1 MSQVTEL
8 LVRIKQQGNEQLTK
22 LQGSLKGLAQQ
33 TAATNVNF
41 REVSTELRKIQGTSA
56 QSINNLRGYSNA
68 WKEIANSVKVGSQ
81 EFKLATAEAAKLDA
95 QLKKVTPSAGG
106 RGGLGK
112 AAQIAGT
119 ISGAGV
125 FGGVEGALGA
135 GVGAVVGGVPGA
147 IAGGAIG
154 AQLGALRQQAAL
166 IAENV
171 ASINKYRIALAGV
184 SRDQEDYTQSIQAV
198 NKFTA
203 QFLLPLGQTTE
214 QYTRLKA
221 SIVGAGLS
229 TKETN
234 TVFRGISAAII
245 GTGGNAEKLN
255 AALNATAQV
264 FSKGKVSA
272 EELRQQIGERLP
284 GAFTIFAQSIGKTP
298 QELDKALEDG
308 KVTLDDFLKFS
319 EELYKRYGETASILA
334 TAPENAG
341 ARLKVALDL
350 ASVTFGGF
358 FQVVGAG
365 FQNLISGVLSWAL
378 SNEESIKRV
387 ITVFAIGFNQLGKI
401 VGGFAKFL
409 VGVFNAAFTT
419 LLGNLNTVLQRIEE
433 AINRAKAVQSLT
445 PQRIGQFQE
454 QARRETDRRFGG
466 PGGLFTFVRAGEAS
480 KFYNQYFN
488 TLVDQATKSAGAKK
502 YTDTVKNILFPEFT
516 PSSFGTGLGGAQLPS
531 SLADETGGGAGK
543 RGRQAKELV
552 DRTKEELDLIKQ
564 INEQIQK
571 GNDLEAAFLEYE
583 LSRVEIALDRDRNR
597 IGINQAQERSIE
609 NQTRLAKAVE
619 SAFKGYGDQILRG
632 LEVQKELNRFIEDA
646 EIKSG
651 IITKEKANQLLIER
665 QIADFLEKYPT
676 ASAQAIERFKTAVS
690 TSKAELTETQKL
702 GKSIIETFA
711 SGLGSAFDSLFDGAK
726 SLNDILGDILR
737 STAKLLFEFGIR
749 AGLKALFPTFGFA
762 NGGIMTAS
770 GPLELKRYANG
781 GIASS
786 PQLAMFGEGS
796 QSEAY
801 VPLPDGRSIPV
812 TLKNGATGNTNVVVN
827 VDAKGTSVQGDNKDA
842 NALGKAV
849 SVAVQAEIVRQQR
862 PGGLL
867 SGAR

>member
-41 REVSTELRKIQGTSA
+41 REVSTELRKIQGTST

-81 EFKLATAEAAKLDA
+81 EFKIATAEAAKLDA
-95 QLKKVTPSAGG
+95 QLKKVTPAAGG

-125 FGGVEGALGA
+125 FGGIEGALGA

-154 AQLGALRQQAAL
+154 AQLGGLRQQAAL

-184 SRDQEDYTQSIQAV
+184 SRDQDDYTQSIQAV

-284 GAFTIFAQSIGKTP
+284 GAFTIFAQSVGKTP

-308 KVTLDDFLKFS
+308 KVTLADFLKFS

-350 ASVTFGGF
+350 ASVRFGGF

-365 FQNLISGVLSWAL
+365 FQNLISGVLTWAL
-378 SNEESIKRV
+378 SNEDAIKRV
-387 ITVFAIGFNQLGKI
+387 VTVFAIGFNQLGKI

-409 VGVFNAAFTT
+409 VGVFNSAFTT
-419 LLGNLNTVLQRIEE
+419 LLGNLNTVLERVEA

-445 PQRIGQFQE
+445 PQRIAEFRR
-454 QARRETDRRFGG
+454 QADEAANRRFGG
-466 PGGLFTFVRAGEAS
+466 LQFLRAGEAQ
-480 KFYNQYFN
+480 KFYNDYFN
-488 TLVDQATKSAGAKK
+488 NLVDQATKSAGAKK
-502 YTDTVKNILFPEFT
+502 YTDTVKQILFPEFT

-531 SLADETGGGAGK
+531 TLAEEAGGGAAK
-543 RGRQAKELV
+543 KGRAAKEIV
-552 DRTKEELDLIKQ
+552 DRTKEELDLIKEINQAERDNQ
-564 INEQIQK
+564 ILRAAAAQFKLTELEVELQLQRRTIGRNQAIEKLQEAETRLSKQVESAVKGIGDQLLRQEQIQ
-571 GNDLEAAFLEYE
+571 
-583 LSRVEIALDRDRNR
+583 RDINR
-597 IGINQAQERSIE
+597 
-609 NQTRLAKAVE
+609 AV
-619 SAFKGYGDQILRG
+619 Q
-632 LEVQKELNRFIEDA
+632 DA
-646 EIKSG
+646 EISAG
-651 IITKEKANQLLIER
+651 ILTGQKKQQLLIDR
-665 QIADFLEKYPT
+665 QLQEFAQKYPT
-676 ASAQAIERFKTAVS
+676 ASAEAQERFKIAITN
-690 TSKAELTETQKL
+690 SKKELTETEKL

-711 SGLGSAFDSLFDGAK
+711 SGLGSAFDSLFDSAK
-726 SLNDILGDILR
+726 SLNDILGDVLR
-737 STAKLLFEFGIR
+737 STAKLLFQFGIQS
-749 AGLKALFPTFGFA
+749 ALKGLFPNLFA
-762 NGGIMTAS
+762 DGGIMTS
-770 GPLELKRYANG
+770 GGPVELKRYANG
-781 GIASS
+781 GIATS
-786 PQLAMFGEGS
+786 PQLALFGEGR
-796 QSEAY
+796 QPEAF

-812 TLKNGATGNTNVVVN
+812 TLKNGQTGSTSVVVN
-827 VDAKGTSVQGDNKDA
+827 VDAKGTSVQGDNGNA
-842 NALGKAV
+842 AALGSAI
-849 SVAVQAEIVRQQR
+849 SVAVQAEIIKQQR

-867 SGAR
+867 AGTR